1 MGPINFPSGKEI
13 LAFLIV
19 IFCLGGLLGWG
30 IVSGVRAL
38 SSDEVIT
45 DKKIEPIGV
54 QITTI
59 DGVAD
64 TTYIYERD

>member
-13 LAFLIV
+13 LVSLIV
-19 IFCLGGLLGWG
+19 IFCLGVLLGWG

-38 SSDEVIT
+38 SSDKVMT

-54 QITTI
+54 HITTI

-64 TTYIYERD
+64 TTYIYEID